1 MSKIGF
7 FGGSF
12 NPLTIAHI
20 NLAIKI
26 VNVCKLDK
34 LIFVPIGDF
43 YKKKDL
49 IIFKHRYNMI
59 KVACSVNKYLDVLDI
74 EDNQKTKLYAIDTFE
89 IIRKQYINDD
99 IYFIMGT
106 DNLEKI
112 ESWKDYNNLITQYK
126 YIILERKENAFYD
139 ILKNNVDIKE
149 HKDNFIVVSDYK
161 YNNISSTLVRENI
174 KKNEDI
180 SNLVPKEIETY
191 IKENNLYK

>member
-49 IIFKHRYNMI
+49 IIFKHRYKMI

>member
-43 YKKKDL
+43 YEKKDL

-59 KVACSVNKYLDVLDI
+59 KLACSANKYLDVLDI
-74 EDNQKTKLYAIDTFE
+74 EDNQKKKLYAIDTFE
-89 IIRKQYINDD
+89 IIRRQYINDN

-112 ESWKDYNNLITQYK
+112 EGWKGYNNLITQYK
-126 YIILERKENAFYD
+126 YIILERKENAFYN
-139 ILKNNVDIKE
+139 IVKNNVDIKE
-149 HKDNFIVVSDYK
+149 HKDNFIIVSDYK
-161 YNNISSTLVRENI
+161 YNDISSTLVRENI

-180 SNLVPKEIETY
+180 SDLVPKEIKAY
-191 IKENNLYK
+191 IKENNLYE

>member
-1 MSKIGF
+1 MSKICF

>member
-43 YKKKDL
+43 YEKKDL
-49 IIFKHRYNMI
+49 IIFKHRHNII

-180 SNLVPKEIETY
+180 SNLVPKEIEEY

>member
-59 KVACSVNKYLDVLDI
+59 KLACSVNKYLDILDI
-74 EDNQKTKLYAIDTFE
+74 EDNQKTRLYAIDTFE
-89 IIRKQYINDD
+89 IIKKQYINDD

-112 ESWKDYNNLITQYK
+112 KDWKSYNNLITQYK

-161 YNNISSTLVRENI
+161 YKDISSSLVREKI

-180 SNLVPKEIETY
+180 SKLVSKEIEEY